1 VELFFDQI
9 NAGIVA
15 DALAFAGSPPAS
27 CKGSETG
34 GVMKRFGKRRRTFDA
49 LMLAVDANRVIGMR
63 LAKLML
69 GGRSARREAK
79 LMITEKM
86 AAAIEAGG
94 KLMTGASADDIVR
107 LYRRRVASNAKRLSR
122 LKSSAPSKRR
132 RRK

>member
-1 VELFFDQI
+1 
-9 NAGIVA
+9 
-15 DALAFAGSPPAS
+15 
-27 CKGSETG
+27 
-34 GVMKRFGKRRRTFDA
+34 MKRFGKRRRTFDA
-49 LMLAVDANRVIGMR
+49 LMLAVDANRVIGLR

-107 LYRRRVASNAKRLSR
+107 LYRRRVASNAKRLR
-122 LKSSAPSKRR
+122 
-132 RRK
+132 

>member
-1 VELFFDQI
+1 
-9 NAGIVA
+9 
-15 DALAFAGSPPAS
+15 
-27 CKGSETG
+27 
-34 GVMKRFGKRRRTFDA
+34 
-49 LMLAVDANRVIGMR
+49 
-63 LAKLML
+63 
-69 GGRSARREAK
+69 
-79 LMITEKM
+79 MITEKM

>member
-1 VELFFDQI
+1 
-9 NAGIVA
+9 
-15 DALAFAGSPPAS
+15 
-27 CKGSETG
+27 
-34 GVMKRFGKRRRTFDA
+34 MKRFGKRRRAFDA
-49 LMLAVDANRVIGMR
+49 LMLAVDANRVIGLR

-107 LYRRRVASNAKRLSR
+107 LYRRRVASNVKRLSR
-122 LKSSAPSKRR
+122 LKSSAASKRR